1 MPTMLTRRHILLGLL
16 PAAAALR
23 FTGAAAQAGPS
34 TPATQPAAAVRLS
47 ANENPYGP
55 SPSAR
60 RAIAASVETAWQY
73 PSTQGAV
80 LKSLIAA
87 REGLS
92 PEHVMLGEGSGEIL
106 RIAALAFSNGEG
118 EVVTPWPT
126 FGFLP
131 EYGRRLG
138 ATVREIPL
146 GEAMN
151 HDLPA
156 MDAAVGARTRLV
168 YVCNP
173 NNPTG
178 TFLSGDA
185 LRPFVSAVARQAP
198 VVVDEA
204 YADLVEDW
212 RRHTLT
218 DRILADEDVV
228 VTRTFSKL
236 HGLAGLR
243 IGYALA
249 RPALIQR
256 LERYRMSMLN
266 LPGLAAATASYE
278 DLEFQTWSR
287 QKIREALALTTS
299 VLDDIGRPHTGAGPV
314 NFAFFDTGGPLA
326 AFAATMREQGY
337 LVGRPFPPY
346 ENWCRVSMGTVEQMT
361 AFAGVLRT
369 HYAA

>member
-1 MPTMLTRRHILLGLL
+1 MPTVFTRRHVLLGLL
-16 PAAAALR
+16 PAATALR
-23 FTGAAAQAGPS
+23 FTGAAAQASP
-34 TPATQPAAAVRLS
+34 PAAAPAAAVRLS

-55 SPSAR
+55 APSAS
-60 RAIAASVETAWQY
+60 RALAASVETAWQY
-73 PSTQGAV
+73 PSTQAAA

-87 REGLS
+87 REGLT

-106 RIAALAFSNGEG
+106 RIAAIAFANGEG

-126 FGFLP
+126 FAFLP
-131 EYGRRLG
+131 EYARRLG
-138 ATVREIPL
+138 ATVREVPL
-146 GEAMN
+146 DEAMN

-156 MDAAVGARTRLV
+156 MDAAIGARTRLV

-178 TFLSGDA
+178 TFLEGDA
-185 LRPFVSAVARQAP
+185 LRPFVSAASRRAP

-218 DRILADEDVV
+218 DRILADEDVI

-243 IGYALA
+243 VGYALS

-256 LERYRMSMLN
+256 LERYRVSMMN

-278 DLEFQTWSR
+278 DLEFQAWSR
-287 QKIREALALTTS
+287 RKIREALALTTAT
-299 VLDDIGRPHTGAGPV
+299 LDELGRPHTGAGPV
-314 NFAFFDTGGPLA
+314 NFVFFDTGGPLA
-326 AFAATMREQGY
+326 AFAAAMREQGY

-346 ENWCRVSMGTVEQMT
+346 ENWCRVSMGTIEQMA
-361 AFAGVLRT
+361 AFAQVLRK
-369 HYAA
+369 HYA

>member
-1 MPTMLTRRHILLGLL
+1 MPTTLTRRHVLLGLL

-23 FTGAAAQAGPS
+23 FTGAGAESSSAPPPPASAAP
-34 TPATQPAAAVRLS
+34 VRLS

-60 RAIAASVETAWQY
+60 RALAASVETAWQY
-73 PSTQGAV
+73 PSTQHGV
-80 LKSLIAA
+80 LKSLIAG
-87 REGLS
+87 REDLT

-106 RIAALAFSNGEG
+106 RIAAIAFSGGDG

-126 FGFLP
+126 FAFLP
-131 EYGRRLG
+131 EYARRLG
-138 ATVREIPL
+138 ATLREIPL
-146 GEAMN
+146 DEAMN
-151 HDLPA
+151 HDLRA
-156 MDAAVGARTRLV
+156 MDAAIGPRTRLV

-178 TFLSGDA
+178 TFLEGDV
-185 LRPFVSAVARQAP
+185 LRPFVSAAARRAP

-218 DRILADEDVV
+218 DRVLADEDVI

-249 RPALIQR
+249 KPALIQR

-278 DLEFQTWSR
+278 DLEFQAWSR
-287 QKIREALALTTS
+287 RKIREALALTTAA
-299 VLDDIGRPHTGAGPV
+299 LDQIGRPHTGAGPV
-314 NFAFFDTGGPLA
+314 NFVFFDTGGPLPD
-326 AFAATMREQGY
+326 FAAAMREQGF

-346 ENWCRVSMGTVEQMT
+346 DSWCRVSMGTVEQME
-361 AFAGVLRT
+361 AFAQALRG
-369 HYAA
+369 HYAG